1 MKNWKR
7 FFYFFNK
14 KVFRHGVILV
24 EGGRHVG
31 DFGFRIARNTL
42 AAVSRCTFTAVGRLV
57 ITVAL
62 LSCSQTVGS

>member
-7 FFYFFNK
+7 FSNKENK
-14 KVFRHGVILV
+14 KVFTFVGILV
-24 EGGRHVG
+24 EGGRHFG